1 MVVVQM
7 VMCAA
12 AGLGPAQPRRTGQLP
27 HRRTS
32 TSTSSRVRQCS
43 QHHGAAPPTAEHST
57 ALQHCSTA
65 AACPGH
71 CRGYPAHLRAGACRC
86 GVTWRNHPAA
96 TSKTSKYNQKVIK
109 HNCKSTKIPQVIRL
123 IQQSELFIETNLNI
137 AVTKLC
143 SKR

>member
-1 MVVVQM
+1 MMISRQQQLVVMVVLVVSVVLVVVVLVVVVQM

-71 CRGYPAHLRAGACRC
+71 CRG
-86 GVTWRNHPAA
+86 
-96 TSKTSKYNQKVIK
+96 
-109 HNCKSTKIPQVIRL
+109 
-123 IQQSELFIETNLNI
+123 
-137 AVTKLC
+137 
-143 SKR
+143 